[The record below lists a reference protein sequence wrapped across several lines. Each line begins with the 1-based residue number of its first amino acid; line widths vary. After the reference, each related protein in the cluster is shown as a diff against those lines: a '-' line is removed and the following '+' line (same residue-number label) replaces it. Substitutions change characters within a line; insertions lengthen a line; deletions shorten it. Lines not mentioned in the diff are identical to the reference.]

1 MTRNSVIQSGLA
13 LVASALCACSG
24 HGTDGGQTV
33 EDEDG
38 GTAVGGTFVPQV
50 GRVPDAAP
58 PFGPLDPVPCGSM
71 GLGSVLATAFSPDGT
86 L

>member
-13 LVASALCACSG
+13 LVASALCACGG
-24 HGTDGGQTV
+24 HGSAGKTV
-33 EDEDG
+33 ETEDG

>member
-1 MTRNSVIQSGLA
+1 MTRNSVIHSGLA
-13 LVASALCACSG
+13 LVASALCACGG
-24 HGTDGGQTV
+24 HGSAGKTV
-33 EDEDG
+33 ETEDG

-50 GRVPDAAP
+50 GGVPDAAP
-58 PFGPLDPVPCGSM
+58 ALRHPVPCGSL

>member
-1 MTRNSVIQSGLA
+1 MTRNSVIHSGLA

-24 HGTDGGQTV
+24 HGSAGKTV
-33 EDEDG
+33 ETEDG

-50 GRVPDAAP
+50 GGVPDAAP
-58 PFGPLDPVPCGSM
+58 ALRHPVPCGSL

>member
-1 MTRNSVIQSGLA
+1 
-13 LVASALCACSG
+13 LVAIRAVRVQRARNRRWA
-24 HGTDGGQTV
+24 DRP

-38 GTAVGGTFVPQV
+38 GTASAATFVPQV